1 MNKAVGL
8 PWPRGA
14 PPKFDSS
21 SIKKNA
27 AHWNVRVQMRCA
39 QCGSLSNCE
48 HKDRH
53 AKDVNREWEDMSE
66 DKDNRPN
73 FFREPARFQSQIK
86 GQPQLGIDEPLPVGM
101 RRGWEAYPGNEDV
114 RIDSPRRHGEW
125 RLVFVPRD
133 KSKDHMAVDMEDP
146 PKRSRSTNP
155 VAHKQR
161 EARKKWDEERV
172 NVALDRDAL
181 RSVSMTP
188 GVCRRPG
195 AWGVAALPC
204 RAAREPSSASH
215 AASTCLIGS
224 SLALR
229 SRSQATPRALQR
241 HYRPALL
248 VGATARLLCFG
259 TDEED
264 RPGVQASPLH
274 AGSCA
279 LAESIEHQYQPASDP
294 GCTQGQPR
302 RRTMGC
308 VPAPMF
314 LSAPCFRQAACLPVG
329 EMCTNARPPVQI
341 CYNQAMRSC
350 NVATLQRRAFH
361 L

>member
-1 MNKAVGL
+1 MNKPVGL

-14 PPKFDSS
+14 PPKFPS
-21 SIKKNA
+21 SIKKDA
-27 AHWNVRVQMRCA
+27 AHWNVGVQMRCA

-53 AKDVNREWEDMSE
+53 AKDVNRKWEDMVE
-66 DKDNRPN
+66 DRDNRPN

-188 GVCRRPG
+188 GVCRRPR
-195 AWGVAALPC
+195 AWGITALPC
-204 RAAREPSSASH
+204 GAGAVICFPRRFSVSDWF
-215 AASTCLIGS
+215 L
-224 SLALR
+224 
-229 SRSQATPRALQR
+229 SRSAQAEPRD
-241 HYRPALL
+241 
-248 VGATARLLCFG
+248 T
-259 TDEED
+259 
-264 RPGVQASPLH
+264 ASPL
-274 AGSCA
+274 
-279 LAESIEHQYQPASDP
+279 
-294 GCTQGQPR
+294 T
-302 RRTMGC
+302 T
-308 VPAPMF
+308 
-314 LSAPCFRQAACLPVG
+314 LSTNPTRLCSSAITLFRH
-329 EMCTNARPPVQI
+329 R
-341 CYNQAMRSC
+341 
-350 NVATLQRRAFH
+350 
-361 L
+361 